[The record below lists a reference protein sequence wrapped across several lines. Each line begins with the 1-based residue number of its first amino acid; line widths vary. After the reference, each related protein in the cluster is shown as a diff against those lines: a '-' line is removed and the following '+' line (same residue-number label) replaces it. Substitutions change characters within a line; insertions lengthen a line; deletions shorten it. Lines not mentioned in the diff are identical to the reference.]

1 VIVRPNAALRRR
13 LGRSVATMRD
23 DVTADAG
30 AADDFVDLGALG
42 GAEPVDLLAIERELC
57 RLPDVSV
64 ARLVADGVGRII
76 EAHIIAAPT
85 KHPKQIVRDV
95 QSVLLAEFGL
105 ELDRKVVSVVE
116 LGDDD
121 FGGPADDRA
130 PGRRPS
136 IVSIQSETNG
146 LRSLVRVTLGNDD
159 GESVGTAQGSIAT
172 TARHRLVANATIDA
186 LRRLDPAAECLDV
199 EDAQVVRVG
208 ASDVAVVTI
217 VFVAPPTEQVVSG
230 SAIVRA
236 NHEADAVARAVLD
249 ATNRRLPH
257 FDQV

>member
-1 VIVRPNAALRRR
+1 MSDGVGANDENLDLLDP
-13 LGRSVATMRD
+13 D
-23 DVTADAG
+23 DPDASIPGG
-30 AADDFVDLGALG
+30 AAHEEGAVDLMA
-42 GAEPVDLLAIERELC
+42 VEREIC

-64 ARLVADGVGRII
+64 ARLVADGAGRIV
-76 EAHIIAAPT
+76 EVHIIATPT

-95 QSVLLAEFGL
+95 QSVALAEFGL
-105 ELDRKVVSVVE
+105 EIDRRVVSVVQ
-116 LGDDD
+116 LGDGDLSLSIEE
-121 FGGPADDRA
+121 PA
-130 PGRRPS
+130 GFRPS
-136 IVSIQSETNG
+136 IVSIQAETNG
-146 LRSLVRVTLGNDD
+146 LRSLVRVTLGNDS
-159 GESVGTAQGSIAT
+159 GEAVGNASGSIAT
-172 TARHRLVANATIDA
+172 SARHRLVANATVDA

-199 EDAQVVRVG
+199 EHAQVVRVG

-257 FDQV
+257 LVAD

>member
-1 VIVRPNAALRRR
+1 
-13 LGRSVATMRD
+13 MRD
-23 DVTADAG
+23 EAAADTAD
-30 AADDFVDLGALG
+30 DEPLDLI
-42 GAEPVDLLAIERELC
+42 AIEREVC

-64 ARLVADGVGRII
+64 ARLVADGAGRII
-76 EAHIIAAPT
+76 EAHIIATPA

-105 ELDRKVVSVVE
+105 ELDRRVVSVVQLRTDA
-116 LGDDD
+116 LGAPLDER
-121 FGGPADDRA
+121 G
-130 PGRRPS
+130 PGRAS
-136 IVSIQSETNG
+136 IVSIQGETNG
-146 LRSLVRVTLGNDD
+146 LRSLVRVTLGNDA
-159 GESVGTAQGSIAT
+159 GEAVGTAQGSIAT

-199 EDAQVVRVG
+199 EHAQVVRVG
-208 ASDVAVVTI
+208 DSDVAVVTV

-236 NHEADAVARAVLD
+236 NHDADAVARAVLD

-257 FDQV
+257 VEA

>member
-1 VIVRPNAALRRR
+1 
-13 LGRSVATMRD
+13 MRD
-23 DVTADAG
+23 DVEVGTLNGSGGDR
-30 AADDFVDLGALG
+30 DQPEPLDLIA
-42 GAEPVDLLAIERELC
+42 VERELC
-57 RLPDVSV
+57 RLPDVGV
-64 ARLVADGVGRII
+64 ARLVGDDAGRII
-76 EAHIIAAPT
+76 EAHIIATPT

-105 ELDRKVVSVVE
+105 ELDRKVVSVVQ
-116 LGDDD
+116 LGDHELPLAAPP
-121 FGGPADDRA
+121 GDDRSA
-130 PGRRPS
+130 PARPS
-136 IVSIQSETNG
+136 IVSSQAETNG
-146 LRSLVRVTLGNDD
+146 LRSIVRVTLGNDD
-159 GESVGTAQGSIAT
+159 GEAVGSVQGSIAT

-236 NHEADAVARAVLD
+236 NHEPDAVARAVLD
-249 ATNRRLPH
+249 ATNRRLPSLRAEPSAT
-257 FDQV
+257 

>member
-1 VIVRPNAALRRR
+1 M
-13 LGRSVATMRD
+13 SD
-23 DVTADAG
+23 DVG
-30 AADDFVDLGALG
+30 ARDEYL
-42 GAEPVDLLAIERELC
+42 DLLDPDGTDPDGTDPDVPDPADRAVDGVIDLMAVEREIC

-64 ARLVADGVGRII
+64 ARLVADGAGRIV
-76 EAHIIAAPT
+76 EVHIIATPN

-95 QSVLLAEFGL
+95 QSVALAEFGL
-105 ELDRKVVSVVE
+105 EIDRRVVSVVQ
-116 LGDDD
+116 LGDGDLSLPVD
-121 FGGPADDRA
+121 ERA
-130 PGRRPS
+130 EFRPS
-136 IVSIQSETNG
+136 IVSIQAETNG
-146 LRSLVRVTLGNDD
+146 LRSLVRVTLGNDS
-159 GESVGTAQGSIAT
+159 GEAVGNASGSIAT
-172 TARHRLVANATIDA
+172 TARHRLVANATVDA

-199 EDAQVVRVG
+199 EHAQVVRVG

-257 FDQV
+257 LVAD